1 MMNRANKEYPNAS
14 REEVVDISLLPI
26 LEGIGM
32 THINLFSLEDE
43 CAELDILKTI
53 PFEKVKI
60 DLFVTEYALS
70 SRKGLDSK
78 VTERRCG
85 EFQNFFKRLGC
96 IKKYTVRLPFFY
108 GRI

>member
-1 MMNRANKEYPNAS
+1 MN
-14 REEVVDISLLPI
+14 V
-26 LEGIGM
+26 
-32 THINLFSLEDE
+32 
-43 CAELDILKTI
+43 AELNILKTI

-85 EFQNFFKRLGC
+85 EFQNFLKD
-96 IKKYTVRLPFFY
+96 
-108 GRI
+108 